1 VFAGDTSNE
10 ATICAI
16 TAVINHDIKFST
28 DFIGNALYP
37 HNVILFNLLIVY
49 IIEWKTNS

>member
-1 VFAGDTSNE
+1 MNPNILGEKLKPSKVFAGEASFE

-28 DFIGNALYP
+28 NFIG
-37 HNVILFNLLIVY
+37 
-49 IIEWKTNS
+49 